1 MNKRQISNLCDT
13 KEGRKKL
20 ALLMVE
26 PIKRHM
32 ECFAMMLGLGDP
44 FAQYWIIGGEG
55 KLVPWQPYKHGYSWD
70 YKQTWKDK
78 DGVSK
83 NVLLTAE
90 QSNVCELRRI
100 NKRCSSY
107 G

>member
-20 ALLMVE
+20 GLLMVE

-32 ECFAMMLGLGDP
+32 EYCAMLGFGDP
-44 FAQYWIIGGEG
+44 FAKYWIIGEEG
-55 KLVPWQPYKHGYSWD
+55 RLVSWQPSKHGYFWD
-70 YKQTWKDK
+70 YKWTWKDK
-78 DGVSK
+78 DGTSK
-83 NVLLTAE
+83 NILLTTE
-90 QSNVCELRRI
+90 QNKVCELRRI
-100 NKRCSSY
+100 NKQCSHY